1 MNYNEVI
8 NLIKVLDESNIKTF
22 EINFENA
29 YINLSKLGSNSKND
43 IDFNSIDNNNKF
55 ENNLD
60 ENIEGPITILPNEKE
75 DILEGSVVKSP
86 IVGTFYNSSSPEKPP
101 YVKVGDVVKKGD
113 VLCIV
118 EAMKVMNEVK
128 SEFDGIIKDVLIE
141 DENIVEYGQPLFI
154 IG

>member
-8 NLIKVLDESNIKTF
+8 NLIKVLDESSIKTF

-29 YINLSKLGSNSKND
+29 YINLSKLGSKSKND

-141 DENIVEYGQPLFI
+141 NENIVEYGQPLFI